1 MSGSTPV
8 SRAELLVSRRD
19 ISLLSLICTAL
30 WLQNC
35 AEIAREA
42 KQDYISLKSAISSSE
57 IEITLKES
65 FITNYG
71 NRVTIDAP
79 FIIDRTDRRPHPA
92 FWDGDI
98 HIAGRSSKIGL
109 SIVAEIKNAAFEQDA
124 IDLIHRLEGTGE
136 PVRLAG
142 AWRLWAEHVG
152 KAPEV
157 QGESLP
163 PGEMTNPDHVFEIHP
178 VTRVGTKNL
187 LDSLRPVKGYSPGRA
202 QTVFASLENIKC
214 RIVPKGATTG
224 IVTTK
229 GQFNDVEFL
238 LEIAEDQRKVVE
250 DGSFVNTAVLDL
262 NGNRLAENVR
272 MVFLKDTP
280 PERAVSGLRR
290 GDRLHVVGLP
300 RINLSTVA
308 SRTKHSK
315 NNPELRD
322 LNLPYEIIVVGV
334 YPDRS

>member
-1 MSGSTPV
+1 VVG
-8 SRAELLVSRRD
+8 
-19 ISLLSLICTAL
+19 LLSLICTAL

-35 AEIAREA
+35 AGIARKA

-57 IEITLKES
+57 IEITLEDS
-65 FITNYG
+65 FIENYG

-79 FIIDRTDRRPHPA
+79 FIVDRADRRPHPA

-98 HIAGRSSKIGL
+98 HIAGRAPKIGL

-124 IDLIHRLEGTGE
+124 IDLIHRLEGIGE

-142 AWRLWAEHVG
+142 AWRLWAEHAG
-152 KAPEV
+152 KAKEV

-163 PGEMTNPDHVFEIHP
+163 PGELTNPDHVFEIHP
-178 VTRVGTKNL
+178 VTRLGNRNL
-187 LDSLRPVKGYSPGRA
+187 LGSLQPVKGYSPGRA
-202 QTVFASLENIKC
+202 PIAFASFENIKC
-214 RIVPKGATTG
+214 RIVPKGATTA
-224 IVTTK
+224 IVTAK

-238 LEIAEDQRKVVE
+238 LEIAEDRRKVVE

-262 NGNRLAENVR
+262 KGNRLAEKVR

-280 PERAVSGLRR
+280 PERAVRRLRR
-290 GDRLHVVGLP
+290 GDRLHVFGLP

-308 SRTKHSK
+308 WRTKHSK
-315 NNPELRD
+315 NNPELLD

-334 YPDRS
+334 YLDRS